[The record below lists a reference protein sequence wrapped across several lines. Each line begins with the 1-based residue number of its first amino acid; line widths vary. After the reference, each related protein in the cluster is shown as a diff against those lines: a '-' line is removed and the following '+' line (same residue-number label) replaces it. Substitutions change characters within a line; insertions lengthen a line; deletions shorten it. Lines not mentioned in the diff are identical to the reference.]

1 MEPATKIE
9 PVTSAEI
16 EKEATSLIKDTT
28 ESVHVD
34 SSKLKEADEEEKA
47 SDSITTGSFTAAEK
61 GLLKTQFNLDKK
73 PETWE

>member
-1 MEPATKIE
+1 ME

-16 EKEATSLIKDTT
+16 EKEAASLIKDTI
-28 ESVHVD
+28 ESVHMD
-34 SSKLKEADEEEKA
+34 DGKLKEEDEEEEKA
-47 SDSITTGSFTAAEK
+47 SDSISTASFTAAEK